1 MALTESGSRCFS
13 FGGKGGND
21 EAQAHPR
28 RTGRADVLGLRTPA
42 QAVTRIGDA
51 LLSGA
56 SFDAALLDRI
66 NRERVARGLRPFAGD
81 PALKDAA
88 RQAAAI
94 MANQRV
100 MEHEIPGTPDLPAR
114 LRSARARVR
123 TAGENSLRDNLG
135 RYGLDCNAVTTPLL
149 DRLAAEVARASAWRW
164 IGSPPHLA
172 NISNPR
178 FKRAGAAFA
187 IVINEPGCGQLYVA
201 QVFAG

>member
-1 MALTESGSRCFS
+1 MTKRRHILVALGALT
-13 FGGKGGND
+13 
-21 EAQAHPR
+21 
-28 RTGRADVLGLRTPA
+28 VLGLRTPA

-100 MEHEIPGTPDLPAR
+100 MEHEIPGTPDFPAR
-114 LRSARARVR
+114 LRSARAGVR
-123 TAGENSLRDNLG
+123 TAGENILRDNLG
-135 RYGLDCNAVTTPLL
+135 RYGLDCTAVTTPLL
-149 DRLAAEVARASAWRW
+149 DRLAAEVARVSALRW

-187 IVINEPGCGQLYVA
+187 IVINEPGCGQVYVA